1 MDCASLSLQ
10 VAPVSYHCLIFF
22 IGLRPKLGNTYYHII
37 FNVRTPSLEARN
49 IRLVNIITYVIEES
63 KLISENMSANVI
75 SLPWRRFWEGAGA
88 LPLFPDARPFLMG
101 FIGALPFLVDFI
113 GAFC

>member
-1 MDCASLSLQ
+1 MMNI
-10 VAPVSYHCLIFF
+10 YE
-22 IGLRPKLGNTYYHII
+22 
-37 FNVRTPSLEARN
+37 TPSLEARN

-75 SLPWRRFWEGAGA
+75 SLPWIRFWVGAGA

-101 FIGALPFLVDFI
+101 FIGALPLWFSNLITKITFLKENSYLLQWENIVKIFFFFTYI
-113 GAFC
+113 FVF